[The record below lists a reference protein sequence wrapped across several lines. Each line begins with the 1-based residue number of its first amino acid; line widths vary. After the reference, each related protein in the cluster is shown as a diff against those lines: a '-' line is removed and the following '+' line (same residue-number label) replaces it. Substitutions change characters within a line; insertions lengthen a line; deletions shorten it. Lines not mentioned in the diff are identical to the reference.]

1 MWGVGRGGWGVG
13 WWMGWDGVGWVF
25 RRRWMGFRGM
35 EGMGWDG
42 IGFEVDRGRCR
53 GWGMRREYRETGD
66 GMVTPLSL
74 RVFRIRFQFCGDGL
88 CNVKVDL
95 GSFHDSSQSG

>member
-1 MWGVGRGGWGVG
+1 VGRGGWGMG

-35 EGMGWDG
+35 EGMGRDG

-53 GWGMRREYRETGD
+53 GWWMRDEG
-66 GMVTPLSL
+66 
-74 RVFRIRFQFCGDGL
+74 
-88 CNVKVDL
+88 
-95 GSFHDSSQSG
+95 